1 MILINFNLN
10 GESISKKIS
19 LSLSTRSLLESIFFS
34 KSNSLEYIIN
44 NRFFLILLDF
54 RLVYSSLIP
63 AFILNGR
70 SVVTLEGL
78 KRKSFYQHMQKIL
91 LEDDFNFCS
100 NCFESNILLFDY
112 FLENKIISRSDI
124 LGYRNSL
131 KCNCMDVN
139 TFLSLY
145 LKAEELYRKNG

>member
-10 GESISKKIS
+10 GESVSKKIS
-19 LSLSTRSLLESIFFS
+19 LSLATRSLLESIFFA
-34 KSNSLEYIIN
+34 KSNSLEYVNN
-44 NRFFLILLDF
+44 NRFFLILLDS
-54 RLVYSSLIP
+54 RLVYSNLIP

-78 KRKSFYQHMQKIL
+78 KKKSFYQYMQKIL

-100 NCFESNILLFDY
+100 NCFESNILLFYY
-112 FLENKIISRSDI
+112 FLENKIVSKSDI
-124 LGYRNSL
+124 LAYRNSL

>member
-1 MILINFNLN
+1 M
-10 GESISKKIS
+10 
-19 LSLSTRSLLESIFFS
+19 
-34 KSNSLEYIIN
+34 
-44 NRFFLILLDF
+44 DF
-54 RLVYSSLIP
+54 RLVYSNLIP

-70 SVVTLEGL
+70 SIVTLEGL
-78 KRKSFYQHMQKIL
+78 KKTSFYQYMQNIL

-100 NCFESNILLFDY
+100 NCFESNILLFYY
-112 FLENKIISRSDI
+112 FLENKIVSKSDI

-131 KCNCMDVN
+131 KCNCIDVN

>member
-10 GESISKKIS
+10 GDSISKKIS
-19 LSLSTRSLLESIFFS
+19 LSLSTRSLLDSIFLA

-78 KRKSFYQHMQKIL
+78 KKKKIYKHMQKIL
-91 LEDDFNFCS
+91 LEDDFNFCN
-100 NCFESNILLFDY
+100 NCFEPNVLLFYY
-112 FLENKIISRSDI
+112 FLENNIVSKSDI

-145 LKAEELYRKNG
+145 LKAEELYGKND

>member
-1 MILINFNLN
+1 MILINFSLN

-100 NCFESNILLFDY
+100 NCFESNILLFYY

>member
-100 NCFESNILLFDY
+100 NCFESNTLLFYY

>member
-10 GESISKKIS
+10 GENISKKIS
-19 LSLSTRSLLESIFFS
+19 LSLAARSLLDSIYCS
-34 KSNSLEYIIN
+34 KSNKLECVVN
-44 NRFFLILLDF
+44 NRFFLILLDS
-54 RLVYSSLIP
+54 RLVYSNLIP

-78 KRKSFYQHMQKIL
+78 KKKSFYQYMQKIL
-91 LEDDFNFCS
+91 LEDDFNFCN
-100 NCFESNILLFDY
+100 NCFESNVLMFYY
-112 FLENKIISRSDI
+112 FLESKIVSKSDI

-131 KCNCMDVN
+131 KCNCIDIN

>member
-1 MILINFNLN
+1 MILINFSLN

-19 LSLSTRSLLESIFFS
+19 LSLTTRSLLDSIFFD
-34 KSNSLEYIIN
+34 KGDSLEYIVN

-54 RLVYSSLIP
+54 RLVYSNLIP

-78 KRKSFYQHMQKIL
+78 KNKSFYHHMQKIL

-100 NCFESNILLFDY
+100 NCFESNVLLFYY
-112 FLENKIISRSDI
+112 FLENKIVSKSDI
-124 LGYRNSL
+124 LSYRNSL

>member
-10 GESISKKIS
+10 GERISKKIS
-19 LSLSTRSLLESIFFS
+19 LSLTTRSLLDSIFFA
-34 KSNSLEYIIN
+34 KSNSLEYIVN

-54 RLVYSSLIP
+54 RLVYSNLVP

-78 KRKSFYQHMQKIL
+78 KKKSFYQHMQKIL

-100 NCFESNILLFDY
+100 NCFESNVLLFYY
-112 FLENKIISRSDI
+112 FLENKIVSKSDI

-131 KCNCMDVN
+131 KCSCMDVD

>member
-10 GESISKKIS
+10 GERISKKIS
-19 LSLSTRSLLESIFFS
+19 LSLTTRSLLDSIFFA
-34 KSNSLEYIIN
+34 KSNSLEYIVN

-54 RLVYSSLIP
+54 RLVYSNLVP

-78 KRKSFYQHMQKIL
+78 KKKSFYQHMQKIL

-100 NCFESNILLFDY
+100 NCFESNVLLFYY
-112 FLENKIISRSDI
+112 FLENKIVSKSDI
-124 LGYRNSL
+124 
-131 KCNCMDVN
+131 
-139 TFLSLY
+139 
-145 LKAEELYRKNG
+145 

>member
-19 LSLSTRSLLESIFFS
+19 LALGTRSLLDSIFFA
-34 KSNSLEYIIN
+34 KSNSLEYIVN

-54 RLVYSSLIP
+54 RLVYSNLIP

-78 KRKSFYQHMQKIL
+78 KKTSFYQYMQNIL

-100 NCFESNILLFDY
+100 NCFESNILLFYY
-112 FLENKIISRSDI
+112 FLENKIVSKSDI

-131 KCNCMDVN
+131 KCNCIDVN

>member
-19 LSLSTRSLLESIFFS
+19 LSLGTRSLLDSIFFA
-34 KSNSLEYIIN
+34 KSNSLEYIVN

-54 RLVYSSLIP
+54 RLVYSNLIP

-78 KRKSFYQHMQKIL
+78 KKTSFYQYMTKI
-91 LEDDFNFCS
+91 F
-100 NCFESNILLFDY
+100 Y
-112 FLENKIISRSDI
+112 
-124 LGYRNSL
+124 
-131 KCNCMDVN
+131 
-139 TFLSLY
+139 
-145 LKAEELYRKNG
+145 